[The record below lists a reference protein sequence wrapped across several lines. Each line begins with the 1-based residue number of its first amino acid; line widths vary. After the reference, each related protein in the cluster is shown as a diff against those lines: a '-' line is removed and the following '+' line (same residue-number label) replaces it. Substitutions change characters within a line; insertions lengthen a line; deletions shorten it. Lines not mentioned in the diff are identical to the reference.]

1 MKQPKL
7 KPLAASIL
15 SLSLLTVMAGA
26 AVAPA
31 LEVIR
36 AHFSDASRTS
46 VQLIVSMPAVFI
58 VITNLCFNRLA
69 EKFGSKTLIMTGLVL
84 YTAGGCCAGL
94 FDSIGLVLL
103 MRALVGVGV
112 GMIMPLSTGLL
123 TYYFPPEK
131 REGLLGLASAANQLG
146 GVIAT
151 LLAGLLAGISWR
163 LSFMVYL
170 MGLISI
176 VLCLIFLPN
185 DRIGGTA
192 QPDEAPRGCVF
203 RRNLTHIA
211 AMFLLM
217 SAFFVYPANFA
228 IVTAAE
234 GDIPMQLCAPVM
246 AGLDLIAFLGG
257 LLFVWVKRVSGRFA
271 ALVAP
276 LMFLVGYC
284 LLAFVGGLRKRGQAR
299 RNDRHAAAVGVDVSR
314 AVREPVSAV
323 GSRSL
328 SRRRR
333 AASVLPRRRSQRP
346 ALPRLPPQLP
356 LRQCA
361 RSPRGAMRLEI
372 VPIHLLRQLGY
383 ESAEETVAT
392 GAVRLRISPILLLRQ
407 HGYYS
412 AD

>member
-1 MKQPKL
+1 MKQAKL

-69 EKFGSKTLIMTGLVL
+69 EKFGSKTLVTTGLVL

-192 QPDEAPRGCVF
+192 QSDEAPRGCVF

-284 LLAFVGGLRKRGQAR
+284 LLAFVGGTAGTLAGSALIGFA
-299 RNDRHAAAVGVDVSR
+299 NGVGIPYIISAA
-314 AVREPVSAV
+314 SANE
-323 GSRSL
+323 G
-328 SRRRR
+328 RR
-333 AASVLPRRRSQRP
+333 AATTVMPLLSASMYLAQFVSPFLLS
-346 ALPRLPPQLP
+346 AVAAFAGGAARLPYYLAAALSALLCLISLP
-356 LRQCA
+356 NCR
-361 RSPRGAMRLEI
+361 
-372 VPIHLLRQLGY
+372 
-383 ESAEETVAT
+383 
-392 GAVRLRISPILLLRQ
+392 
-407 HGYYS
+407 
-412 AD
+412 

>member
-1 MKQPKL
+1 MKQAKL
-7 KPLAASIL
+7 KPLAAGIL

-69 EKFGSKTLIMTGLVL
+69 EKFGSKTLVITGLVL

-185 DRIGGTA
+185 DRIGGAA
-192 QPDEAPRGCVF
+192 QPDEAPRVGVF

-246 AGLDLIAFLGG
+246 AGLDLVAFLGG

-276 LMFLVGYC
+276 LMFLAGYC
-284 LLAFVGGLRKRGQAR
+284 LLAFVGGTAGTLAGSALIGFA
-299 RNDRHAAAVGVDVSR
+299 NGVGIPYIIST
-314 AVREPVSAV
+314 ASANE
-323 GSRSL
+323 G
-328 SRRRR
+328 RR
-333 AASVLPRRRSQRP
+333 AATTVMPLLSASMYLAQFVSPFLLS
-346 ALPRLPPQLP
+346 AVAAFAGGAARLPYYLAVTLSALLCLISLP
-356 LRQCA
+356 TR
-361 RSPRGAMRLEI
+361 RGGDA
-372 VPIHLLRQLGY
+372 P
-383 ESAEETVAT
+383 
-392 GAVRLRISPILLLRQ
+392 
-407 HGYYS
+407 
-412 AD
+412 

>member
-1 MKQPKL
+1 MKQSKL

-69 EKFGSKTLIMTGLVL
+69 EKFGSKTLVMTGLVL

-185 DRIGGTA
+185 DRIGGAA
-192 QPDEAPRGCVF
+192 QPDEAPRGGVF

-246 AGLDLIAFLGG
+246 AGLDLVAFLGG

-276 LMFLVGYC
+276 LMFLAGYC
-284 LLAFVGGLRKRGQAR
+284 LLAFVGGT
-299 RNDRHAAAVGVDVSR
+299 VGTL
-314 AVREPVSAV
+314 AGSALIGFANGV
-323 GSRSL
+323 GIPYIISTASANEG
-328 SRRRR
+328 RR
-333 AASVLPRRRSQRP
+333 AATTVMPLLSASMYLAQFVSPFLLS
-346 ALPRLPPQLP
+346 AVAAFAGGAARLPYYLAVA
-356 LRQCA
+356 LSA
-361 RSPRGAMRLEI
+361 
-372 VPIHLLRQLGY
+372 LLCL
-383 ESAEETVAT
+383 
-392 GAVRLRISPILLLRQ
+392 ISRPTRR
-407 HGYYS
+407 
-412 AD
+412 

>member
-1 MKQPKL
+1 MKQAKL

-36 AHFSDASRTS
+36 AHFSDATRTS

-69 EKFGSKTLIMTGLVL
+69 EKFGSKTLVMTGLVL

-123 TYYFPPEK
+123 TYYFPPEM

-185 DRIGGTA
+185 DRIGDAA
-192 QPDEAPRGCVF
+192 QPDEAPRGGVF

-234 GDIPMQLCAPVM
+234 GDMPMQLCAPVM
-246 AGLDLIAFLGG
+246 AGLDLVAFLGG

-276 LMFLVGYC
+276 LMFLAGYC
-284 LLAFVGGLRKRGQAR
+284 LLAFVGGTAGTLAGSALIGFA
-299 RNDRHAAAVGVDVSR
+299 NGVGIPYIIST
-314 AVREPVSAV
+314 ASANE
-323 GSRSL
+323 G
-328 SRRRR
+328 RR
-333 AASVLPRRRSQRP
+333 AATAVMPLLSASMYLAQFVSPFLLS
-346 ALPRLPPQLP
+346 AVAAFAGGAARLPYYLAVALSALLCLISLP
-356 LRQCA
+356 NCR
-361 RSPRGAMRLEI
+361 
-372 VPIHLLRQLGY
+372 
-383 ESAEETVAT
+383 
-392 GAVRLRISPILLLRQ
+392 
-407 HGYYS
+407 
-412 AD
+412 

>member
-1 MKQPKL
+1 MKQTKL

-69 EKFGSKTLIMTGLVL
+69 EKFGSKTLVMTGLVL

-151 LLAGLLAGISWR
+151 LLAGLLAGINWR

-185 DRIGGTA
+185 DRIGGAA
-192 QPDEAPRGCVF
+192 QPDEAPRGGVF

-246 AGLDLIAFLGG
+246 AGLDLVAFLGG

-276 LMFLVGYC
+276 LMFLAGYC
-284 LLAFVGGLRKRGQAR
+284 LLAFVGGTAGTLAGSALIGFA
-299 RNDRHAAAVGVDVSR
+299 NGVGIPYIIST
-314 AVREPVSAV
+314 ASANE
-323 GSRSL
+323 G
-328 SRRRR
+328 RR
-333 AASVLPRRRSQRP
+333 AATTVMPLLSASMYLAQFVSPFLLS
-346 ALPRLPPQLP
+346 AVAAFAGGAARLPYYLAVTLSALLCIISLP
-356 LRQCA
+356 HC
-361 RSPRGAMRLEI
+361 
-372 VPIHLLRQLGY
+372 
-383 ESAEETVAT
+383 
-392 GAVRLRISPILLLRQ
+392 
-407 HGYYS
+407 HGGDS
-412 AD
+412 F

>member
-1 MKQPKL
+1 MKQAKL

-69 EKFGSKTLIMTGLVL
+69 EKFGSKTLVMTGLVL
-84 YTAGGCCAGL
+84 YTAGGCWAGL

-185 DRIGGTA
+185 DRIGGA
-192 QPDEAPRGCVF
+192 SQPDEAPRGGVF

-276 LMFLVGYC
+276 LMFLAGYC
-284 LLAFVGGLRKRGQAR
+284 LLAFVGGTAGTLAGSALIGFA
-299 RNDRHAAAVGVDVSR
+299 NGVGIPYIISAA
-314 AVREPVSAV
+314 SANE
-323 GSRSL
+323 G
-328 SRRRR
+328 RR
-333 AASVLPRRRSQRP
+333 AATTVMPLLSASMYLAQFVSPLLLS
-346 ALPRLPPQLP
+346 AVAAFAGGAARLPYYLAVALSALLCLISLP
-356 LRQCA
+356 HCHGGQCA
-361 RSPRGAMRLEI
+361 
-372 VPIHLLRQLGY
+372 LR
-383 ESAEETVAT
+383 
-392 GAVRLRISPILLLRQ
+392 
-407 HGYYS
+407 
-412 AD
+412 

>member
-1 MKQPKL
+1 MKQSKL

-69 EKFGSKTLIMTGLVL
+69 EKFGSKTLVMTGLVL

-185 DRIGGTA
+185 DRIGGAA
-192 QPDEAPRGCVF
+192 QPDEAPRGGVF

-246 AGLDLIAFLGG
+246 AGLDLVAFLGG

-276 LMFLVGYC
+276 LMFLAGYC
-284 LLAFVGGLRKRGQAR
+284 LLAFVGGT
-299 RNDRHAAAVGVDVSR
+299 VGTL
-314 AVREPVSAV
+314 AGSALIGFANGV
-323 GSRSL
+323 GIPYIISTASANEG
-328 SRRRR
+328 RR
-333 AASVLPRRRSQRP
+333 AATTVMPLLSASMYLAQFVSPFLLS
-346 ALPRLPPQLP
+346 AVAAFAGGAARLPYYLAVTLSALLCLISLP
-356 LRQCA
+356 HC
-361 RSPRGAMRLEI
+361 
-372 VPIHLLRQLGY
+372 
-383 ESAEETVAT
+383 
-392 GAVRLRISPILLLRQ
+392 
-407 HGYYS
+407 HGGD
-412 AD
+412 AP

>member
-1 MKQPKL
+1 MKQAKL
-7 KPLAASIL
+7 KPLAAGIL

-69 EKFGSKTLIMTGLVL
+69 EKFGSKTLVMTGLVL
-84 YTAGGCCAGL
+84 YTAGGCGAGL

-185 DRIGGTA
+185 DRIGGAA
-192 QPDEAPRGCVF
+192 QPDEAPRGGVF

-246 AGLDLIAFLGG
+246 AGLDLVAFLGG

-276 LMFLVGYC
+276 LMFLAGYC
-284 LLAFVGGLRKRGQAR
+284 LLAFVGGTAGTLAGSALIGFA
-299 RNDRHAAAVGVDVSR
+299 NGVGILYIIST
-314 AVREPVSAV
+314 ASANE
-323 GSRSL
+323 G
-328 SRRRR
+328 RR
-333 AASVLPRRRSQRP
+333 AATTVMPLLSVSMYLAQFVSPFLLS
-346 ALPRLPPQLP
+346 AVAAFAGGAARLPYYLAVTLSALLCLISLP
-356 LRQCA
+356 HCHGGDALARREGRFALR
-361 RSPRGAMRLEI
+361 
-372 VPIHLLRQLGY
+372 
-383 ESAEETVAT
+383 
-392 GAVRLRISPILLLRQ
+392 
-407 HGYYS
+407 
-412 AD
+412 

>member
-1 MKQPKL
+1 MKQAKL
-7 KPLAASIL
+7 KTLAASIL

-69 EKFGSKTLIMTGLVL
+69 EKFGSKTLVMTGLVL

-185 DRIGGTA
+185 DRIGGAA
-192 QPDEAPRGCVF
+192 QPDEAPRGGVF

-246 AGLDLIAFLGG
+246 AGLDLVAFLGG

-276 LMFLVGYC
+276 MMFLAGYC
-284 LLAFVGGLRKRGQAR
+284 LLAFVGGTAGTLAGSALIGFA
-299 RNDRHAAAVGVDVSR
+299 NGVGIPYIIST
-314 AVREPVSAV
+314 ASANE
-323 GSRSL
+323 G
-328 SRRRR
+328 RR
-333 AASVLPRRRSQRP
+333 AATTVMPLLSASMYLAQFVSPFLLS
-346 ALPRLPPQLP
+346 AVAAFAGGAARLPYYLAVTLSALLCLISLP
-356 LRQCA
+356 TR
-361 RSPRGAMRLEI
+361 RGGNCR
-372 VPIHLLRQLGY
+372 
-383 ESAEETVAT
+383 
-392 GAVRLRISPILLLRQ
+392 
-407 HGYYS
+407 
-412 AD
+412 

>member
-1 MKQPKL
+1 MKQAKL
-7 KPLAASIL
+7 KPLAVSIL

-69 EKFGSKTLIMTGLVL
+69 EKFGSKTLVMTGLVL

-185 DRIGGTA
+185 DRIGGAA
-192 QPDEAPRGCVF
+192 QPDEAPRGGVF

-276 LMFLVGYC
+276 LMFLAGYC
-284 LLAFVGGLRKRGQAR
+284 LLAFVGGTAGTLAGSALIGFA
-299 RNDRHAAAVGVDVSR
+299 NGVGIPYIIST
-314 AVREPVSAV
+314 ASANE
-323 GSRSL
+323 G
-328 SRRRR
+328 RR
-333 AASVLPRRRSQRP
+333 AATTVMPLLSASMYLAQFVSPFLLS
-346 ALPRLPPQLP
+346 AVAAFAGGAARLPYYLAVTLSALLCLISLP
-356 LRQCA
+356 HC
-361 RSPRGAMRLEI
+361 
-372 VPIHLLRQLGY
+372 
-383 ESAEETVAT
+383 
-392 GAVRLRISPILLLRQ
+392 
-407 HGYYS
+407 HGGDS
-412 AD
+412 F

>member
-1 MKQPKL
+1 MKQAKL

-36 AHFSDASRTS
+36 AHFSDACRTS

-69 EKFGSKTLIMTGLVL
+69 EKFGSKTLVITGLAL

-185 DRIGGTA
+185 DRIGGAA
-192 QPDEAPRGCVF
+192 QPDEAPRGGVF

-246 AGLDLIAFLGG
+246 VGLDLVAFLSG

-276 LMFLVGYC
+276 LMFLAGYC
-284 LLAFVGGLRKRGQAR
+284 LLAFVGGTAGTLAGSALIGFA
-299 RNDRHAAAVGVDVSR
+299 NGVGIPYIIST
-314 AVREPVSAV
+314 ASANE
-323 GSRSL
+323 G
-328 SRRRR
+328 RR
-333 AASVLPRRRSQRP
+333 AATTVMPLLSASMYLAQFVSPFLLS
-346 ALPRLPPQLP
+346 AAAAFAGGAARLPYYLAVTLSALLCLISLP
-356 LRQCA
+356 NCRRGDSLA
-361 RSPRGAMRLEI
+361 RRGGDA
-372 VPIHLLRQLGY
+372 P
-383 ESAEETVAT
+383 
-392 GAVRLRISPILLLRQ
+392 
-407 HGYYS
+407 
-412 AD
+412 

>member
-1 MKQPKL
+1 MKQTKL

-69 EKFGSKTLIMTGLVL
+69 EKFGSKTLVMTGLVL

-123 TYYFPPEK
+123 TYYFPPEM

-185 DRIGGTA
+185 DRIGGAA
-192 QPDEAPRGCVF
+192 QPDEAPRGGVF

-276 LMFLVGYC
+276 LMFLAGYC
-284 LLAFVGGLRKRGQAR
+284 LLAFVGGTAGTLAGSALIGFA
-299 RNDRHAAAVGVDVSR
+299 NGVGIPYIIST
-314 AVREPVSAV
+314 ASANE
-323 GSRSL
+323 G
-328 SRRRR
+328 RR
-333 AASVLPRRRSQRP
+333 AATTVMPLLSASMYLAQFVSPFLLS
-346 ALPRLPPQLP
+346 AVAAFAGGAARLPYYLAVALSALLCLISLP
-356 LRQCA
+356 NCR
-361 RSPRGAMRLEI
+361 
-372 VPIHLLRQLGY
+372 
-383 ESAEETVAT
+383 
-392 GAVRLRISPILLLRQ
+392 
-407 HGYYS
+407 
-412 AD
+412 

>member
-1 MKQPKL
+1 MKQAKL

-69 EKFGSKTLIMTGLVL
+69 EKFGSKTLVMTGLVL
-84 YTAGGCCAGL
+84 YTAGGCGAGL

-192 QPDEAPRGCVF
+192 QPDEAPRGGVF

-276 LMFLVGYC
+276 LMFLAGYC
-284 LLAFVGGLRKRGQAR
+284 LLAFVGGTAGTLAGSALIGFA
-299 RNDRHAAAVGVDVSR
+299 NGVGIPYIIST
-314 AVREPVSAV
+314 ASANE
-323 GSRSL
+323 G
-328 SRRRR
+328 RR
-333 AASVLPRRRSQRP
+333 AATTVMPLLSASMYLAQFVSPFLLSAVAAFAGGAARLPYYLAVALSVLLCLIS
-346 ALPRLPPQLP
+346 LPH
-356 LRQCA
+356 CHGGD
-361 RSPRGAMRLEI
+361 SP
-372 VPIHLLRQLGY
+372 
-383 ESAEETVAT
+383 
-392 GAVRLRISPILLLRQ
+392 
-407 HGYYS
+407 
-412 AD
+412 

>member
-1 MKQPKL
+1 MKQTKL

-69 EKFGSKTLIMTGLVL
+69 EKFGSKTLVMTGLVL

-123 TYYFPPEK
+123 TYYFPPEN

-176 VLCLIFLPN
+176 VLCIIFLPN
-185 DRIGGTA
+185 DRIGGAA
-192 QPDEAPRGCVF
+192 QPDEAPRGGVF

-246 AGLDLIAFLGG
+246 AGLDLVAFLGG

-276 LMFLVGYC
+276 LMFLAGYC
-284 LLAFVGGLRKRGQAR
+284 LLAFVGGTAGTLAGSALIGFA
-299 RNDRHAAAVGVDVSR
+299 NGVGISYIIST
-314 AVREPVSAV
+314 ASANE
-323 GSRSL
+323 G
-328 SRRRR
+328 RR
-333 AASVLPRRRSQRP
+333 AATTVMPLLSASMYLAQFVSPFLLS
-346 ALPRLPPQLP
+346 AVAAFAGGAARLPYYLAVTLSALLCLISLP
-356 LRQCA
+356 NCR
-361 RSPRGAMRLEI
+361 
-372 VPIHLLRQLGY
+372 
-383 ESAEETVAT
+383 
-392 GAVRLRISPILLLRQ
+392 
-407 HGYYS
+407 
-412 AD
+412 

>member
-1 MKQPKL
+1 MKQAKL

-131 REGLLGLASAANQLG
+131 HEGLLGLASAANQLG

-185 DRIGGTA
+185 DRIGGAA
-192 QPDEAPRGCVF
+192 QPDEAPRGGVF

-284 LLAFVGGLRKRGQAR
+284 LLAFVGGTAGTLAGSALIGFA
-299 RNDRHAAAVGVDVSR
+299 NGVGIPYIISAA
-314 AVREPVSAV
+314 SANE
-323 GSRSL
+323 G
-328 SRRRR
+328 RR
-333 AASVLPRRRSQRP
+333 AATTVMPLLSASMYLAQFVSPFLLS
-346 ALPRLPPQLP
+346 AVAAFVDGAARLPYYLAVALSALLCLVSLP
-356 LRQCA
+356 TR
-361 RSPRGAMRLEI
+361 
-372 VPIHLLRQLGY
+372 
-383 ESAEETVAT
+383 
-392 GAVRLRISPILLLRQ
+392 
-407 HGYYS
+407 HGGD
-412 AD
+412 AP